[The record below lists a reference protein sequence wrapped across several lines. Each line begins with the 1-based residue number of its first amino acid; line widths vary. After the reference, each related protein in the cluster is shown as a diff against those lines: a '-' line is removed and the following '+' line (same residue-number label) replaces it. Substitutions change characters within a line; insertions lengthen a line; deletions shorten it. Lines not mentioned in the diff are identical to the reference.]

1 MRNLPMSRASV
12 PPRRKTSRLE
22 EVYEHKGFSVELKP
36 ENPWSDV
43 LKPVYVIRILRNEV
57 VNIIYH
63 FECSLE
69 APVKSTSR
77 SNFDVASTT
86 RLIGGTFGN
95 LTTWDLLLDIQTTR
109 SEQPFVYC

>member
-1 MRNLPMSRASV
+1 MLQTFSENHKIGHMRNLPMSRASV
-12 PPRRKTSRLE
+12 PPGRKTSCLE

-36 ENPWSDV
+36 ENPRSDV
-43 LKPVYVIRILRNEV
+43 LKPVHVIRILRNEV

-69 APVKSTSR
+69 APVEFTSG

-86 RLIGGTFGN
+86 RLTGGTFGN
-95 LTTWDLLLDIQTTR
+95 LAT
-109 SEQPFVYC
+109 